1 VGNFVGTIVTE
12 VHPWGGGSE
21 GREGRRDRV
30 EEGIG
35 NERKGRGKEEEGE
48 GWELMAG
55 GRGGGPAGRVSEM
68 SIIHF
73 PSSCAVSDGA
83 PVSQGFHI
91 FFLL

>member
-1 VGNFVGTIVTE
+1 MGVDGK
-12 VHPWGGGSE
+12 
-21 GREGRRDRV
+21 RKRR
-30 EEGIG
+30 
-35 NERKGRGKEEEGE
+35 
-48 GWELMAG
+48 A
-55 GRGGGPAGRVSEM
+55 AGRVSEM